1 MPVPDFS
8 PGEVLTAA
16 AMDSIG
22 LWKVASGTLSG
33 TTTNFQGCFTTNYDN
48 YLIEMEGLQL
58 NTTGDIFCRFL
69 NGSTPDAGNYR
80 YAYVG
85 LKSTNT
91 AFNDANN
98 SATAGYIGYASGISE
113 PNGGVT
119 MTVYNPKRVSRSML
133 TSQVYGYS
141 GEWYSR
147 FGGTQRNDAT
157 SHDGIQFTTLGAQTM
172 TGNVTI
178 YGLRK

>member
-1 MPVPDFS
+1 MTYPSFS
-8 PGEVLTAA
+8 AGEVLRAA
-16 AMDSIG
+16 DMNAVG

-33 TTTNFQGCFTTNYDN
+33 TTTNFQGCFTSDYDN
-48 YLIEMEGLQL
+48 YLIEMDSLQL

-69 NGSTPDAGNYR
+69 NGSTADAGSYR

-85 LKSTNT
+85 LKATNT

-98 SATAGYIGYASGISE
+98 SATAGYIGYGSAINE

-119 MTVYNPKRVSRSML
+119 MTVYNPKRVSRSMV

-147 FGGTQRNDAT
+147 FGGTQRNDQT
-157 SHDGIQFTTLGAQTM
+157 SHDGIQFTTLGVQTM
-172 TGNVTI
+172 AGNVTI
-178 YGLRK
+178 YGYRK